1 MGRRKGTKKTG
12 GIRKG
17 SKHLKTLIRELSARK
32 SVDVFGGGGSTTDI
46 AVRLKQLID
55 ACPELGAAVCIHVQN
70 VTGKMDEARFLEF
83 MNTNRNPSEAEVDA
97 FMNELGGMANLLYGA
112 HRRAT
117 LVTVH

>member
-1 MGRRKGTKKTG
+1 
-12 GIRKG
+12 
-17 SKHLKTLIRELSARK
+17 
-32 SVDVFGGGGSTTDI
+32 
-46 AVRLKQLID
+46 
-55 ACPELGAAVCIHVQN
+55 
-70 VTGKMDEARFLEF
+70 MDEARFLEF